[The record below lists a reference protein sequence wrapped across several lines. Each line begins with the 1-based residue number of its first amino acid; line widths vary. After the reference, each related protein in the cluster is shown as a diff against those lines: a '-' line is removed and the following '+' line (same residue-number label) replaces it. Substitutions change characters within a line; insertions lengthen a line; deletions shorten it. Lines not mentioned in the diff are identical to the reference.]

1 MSWAGAW
8 LRSVLIVLFF
18 VVATV
23 WLPSWVLKLGPV
35 AELGSA
41 WRDIIGTAAWVVPLL
56 AGMWGLRQIQ
66 RAGRI

>member
-8 LRSVLIVLFF
+8 LRSVVIVLFF

-23 WLPSWVLKLGPV
+23 WFPSWVLKLGPV
-35 AELGSA
+35 AELEPA
-41 WRDIIGTAAWVVPLL
+41 LRDIIGTAAWVVPL
-56 AGMWGLRQIQ
+56 AVGMWGLRRVQ